1 LRSAAA
7 PAEFDSDPIES
18 TASQRGRM
26 PLTEV
31 KIRATKPGDRQLVLV
46 DALGLELL
54 VTPNGARV
62 WRFRFRVQGR
72 QQRVTIGNYPEIGL
86 AAARVEAARLRT
98 DLLLGKDPAART
110 ANGVHPTPAPPS
122 EPEHEGLDAAVDS
135 YLADHSPAWKST
147 TARTYRS
154 GIRSFTA
161 WASTAGVLTVVDLTP
176 RSLASFRAHAVAT
189 PRKVKARGGSRHD
202 VVSTDSRR
210 SADAVNCQLAAVKT
224 MLETLRRTGR
234 LPLLT
239 SDDIKDNLRPLAA
252 DHKKPKPLRPEGLR
266 QLLVSA
272 REHDVQP
279 NTIPIFPL
287 VVVMLLSGLRLGEA
301 LRLEWTDIDLVEL
314 TIHVEAGKTYRERT
328 VDLTVSPALVRLLTS
343 MRGRGRSGRVFTWTQ
358 ATALDARL
366 RLIEEFGAPAFLW
379 STRHS
384 RPGSRSA
391 PTLRSTCGCY
401 LTCAPA
407 IFGSASIYMSAAQL
421 GHSAQIAERHYVAA
435 LRKIP
440 KDATTLEAA
449 MEIED
454 LFADDGKRLRLVGKG
469 RVK

>member
-1 LRSAAA
+1 
-7 PAEFDSDPIES
+7 
-18 TASQRGRM
+18 M

-31 KIRATKPGDRQLVLV
+31 KIRATKPDPTRQLVLV

-54 VTPNGARV
+54 VTSTGARV

-72 QQRVTIGNYPEIGL
+72 QQRITIGSYPEMGL
-86 AAARVEAARLRT
+86 ASARVEAARLRT
-98 DLLLGKDPAART
+98 DLLLGKDPAPART
-110 ANGVHPTPAPPS
+110 ASVVGRTSPPALPP

-154 GIRSFTA
+154 GIRSFTS
-161 WASTAGVLTVVDLTP
+161 WASSARVLTVADLTP
-176 RSLASFRAHAVAT
+176 RSLASFRATAVSA
-189 PRKVKARGGSRHD
+189 PRKCKARGGSRHD
-202 VVSTDSRR
+202 VVSTDERR

-234 LPLLT
+234 LPRLT

-252 DHKKPKPLRPEGLR
+252 DHKKPKPLRPDGIR

-272 REHDVQP
+272 REHDAQP
-279 NTIPIFPL
+279 NTVPIFPL
-287 VVVMLLSGLRLGEA
+287 VVVMLLTGLRLGEA
-301 LRLEWTDIDLVEL
+301 LRLEWADVDLVEL

-343 MRGRGRSGRVFTWTQ
+343 MRGRGRAGRVFVWTQ

-366 RLIEEFGAPAFLW
+366 RLIEKFDAPAFLW

-454 LFADDGKRLRLVGKG
+454 LFETRRTKPRLVAVPTPKTDNTTQAPG
-469 RVK
+469 RRRAAPKPNA

>member
-1 LRSAAA
+1 V
-7 PAEFDSDPIES
+7 
-18 TASQRGRM
+18 

-54 VTPNGARV
+54 ITPTGARV

-72 QQRVTIGNYPEIGL
+72 QQRITIGSYPEMGL
-86 AAARVEAARLRT
+86 AAARIEVARLRT
-98 DLLLGKDPAART
+98 DVLLGKDPAART
-110 ANGVHPTPAPPS
+110 ASAVGRTSPPALPP

-135 YLADHSPAWKST
+135 YLADHSPAWKSS

-154 GIRSFTA
+154 GIRSFTS
-161 WASTAGVLTVVDLTP
+161 WASTTGVLTVADLTP

-224 MLETLRRTGR
+224 MLETLRRTDR
-234 LPLLT
+234 LPMLT

-272 REHDVQP
+272 REHDAQP
-279 NTIPIFPL
+279 NTVPIYPL
-287 VVVMLLSGLRLGEA
+287 VVVMLLTGLRLGEA
-301 LRLEWTDIDLVEL
+301 LRLEWADIDLVEL

-366 RLIEEFGAPAFLW
+366 RLIEEFDAPAFLW

-407 IFGSASIYMSAAQL
+407 IFGGASIYMSAAQL
-421 GHSAQIAERHYVAA
+421 GHRVDVAEQHYLGA
-435 LRKIP
+435 LRRIP

-454 LFADDGKRLRLVGKG
+454 LFVDEGKRLR